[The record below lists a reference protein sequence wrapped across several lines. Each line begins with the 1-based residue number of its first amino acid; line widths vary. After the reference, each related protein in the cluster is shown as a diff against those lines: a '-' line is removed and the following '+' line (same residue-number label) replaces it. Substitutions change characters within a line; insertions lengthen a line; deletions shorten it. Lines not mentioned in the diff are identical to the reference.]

1 MWYLSVFVHRQFIGS
16 EGTIQRAVQISLIK
30 HKVPGPMKSTG
41 QLKTDRTIAL
51 VGLMG
56 AGKSAIGCRLGIRLG
71 LPFIDA
77 DVEIEKNAGKTISHI
92 FELEGEKAFRKCE
105 RRIIRRLLQRPVH
118 VLATGGGAF
127 VDRET
132 RRLIRKKAL
141 SIWLRAD
148 LETLL
153 QRVLRRSDRPLLMEG
168 DPRQILA
175 NLINERD
182 PIYALADI
190 VIDSVDS
197 PHEEM
202 IDKVVNGIISY
213 DRLRGLTDGSRV
225 DVKESQG

>member
-1 MWYLSVFVHRQFIGS
+1 
-16 EGTIQRAVQISLIK
+16 
-30 HKVPGPMKSTG
+30 MKSTG

-56 AGKSAIGCRLGIRLG
+56 AGKSAIGRRLGIRLG
-71 LPFIDA
+71 LQFIDA
-77 DVEIEKNAGKTISHI
+77 DFDIESDAGKTISDI

-105 RRIIRRLLQRPVH
+105 RRIIRRLLKRPVH

-127 VDRET
+127 FDRET

-141 SIWLRAD
+141 TIWLRAD

-153 QRVLRRSDRPLLMEG
+153 QRVLRRGNRPLLRDG

-175 NLINERD
+175 NLINERY

-190 VIDSVDS
+190 VVDSVDS

-202 IDKVVNGIISY
+202 IDKVVNGIANY
-213 DRLRGLTDGSRV
+213 DRLRGLKAGSGV
-225 DVKESQG
+225 EVKESQR